1 MDKLDIDILHSLLDN
16 CRESD
21 RQIGSKIGI
30 SGSAVKSRIAK
41 MIKNKVIEDHTIKIE
56 PSVFGYNLVY
66 IVVTGQN
73 TNEILKEIK
82 LVGEPFVV
90 VPVIGGITVCGIVV
104 KENVEQ
110 KIEIAKKLMKGSRL
124 LSIFEAGNPEIR
136 SELTKTDV
144 DIIAE
149 LAKNP
154 LAKVDEL
161 AKKTNL
167 STKTVARCMQKLQN
181 DEAIQFTIIFDP
193 KKFGQYIPFVV
204 MTRIDG
210 KFDETVKLLKKEF
223 GKSFLMKPFVSKN
236 QLVLF
241 LYSND
246 IFELDSVTQNIRT
259 SKGVGSADLFIP
271 KKILFQHQW
280 MSIAIRE
287 AKSSDRLHLAYH

>member
-1 MDKLDIDILHSLLDN
+1 
-16 CRESD
+16 
-21 RQIGSKIGI
+21 
-30 SGSAVKSRIAK
+30 
-41 MIKNKVIEDHTIKIE
+41 
-56 PSVFGYNLVY
+56 
-66 IVVTGQN
+66 VVSGQN

-144 DIIAE
+144 DVIAE

-181 DEAIQFTIIFDP
+181 DEAVQFTIIFDP

-246 IFELDSVTQNIRT
+246 IFELDSVTQKIRT

-280 MSIAIRE
+280 MSSAIRE
-287 AKSSDRLHLAYH
+287 AKSSDKLHLAYH

>member
-181 DEAIQFTIIFDP
+181 DEAVQFTIIFDP

-204 MTRIDG
+204 MTQIDG
-210 KFDETVKLLKKEF
+210 KFDETVKLLRKEF
-223 GKSFLMKPFVSKN
+223 GSSFLMKPFVSKN

-241 LYSND
+241 LFSND
-246 IFELDSVTQNIRT
+246 IFELDSVTQKIRT

-280 MSIAIRE
+280 MSSAIRE
-287 AKSSDRLHLAYH
+287 AKSSDKLHLAYH